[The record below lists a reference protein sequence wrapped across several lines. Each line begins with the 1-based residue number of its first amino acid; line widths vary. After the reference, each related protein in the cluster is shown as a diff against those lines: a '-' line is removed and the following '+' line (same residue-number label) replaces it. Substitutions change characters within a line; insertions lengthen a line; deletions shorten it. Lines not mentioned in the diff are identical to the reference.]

1 MASISAFASTSPT
14 YNSIRCRGGLQRT
27 ATPLSPSLLS
37 ISSRNY
43 RISSPRTQRRDSK
56 TIRALAG
63 EETLAPV
70 EGEGGEV
77 AVAEEENQTVSVPVS
92 PSDMLTMFF
101 KAEGTMSES
110 SVASVTSA
118 LEGTEGVSDLKVQVV
133 EGIASVELAKQ
144 TTVQATGVAS
154 SLVEIIQGAGF
165 KLQTLHLSFEDE
177 EDKVN

>member
-101 KAEGTMSES
+101 K
-110 SVASVTSA
+110 
-118 LEGTEGVSDLKVQVV
+118 GTEGVSDLKVQVV

-177 EDKVN
+177 EDK